1 MWVLARRLLRSGV
14 GLPTADFRD
23 QLPSSMRLAN
33 PLLGGPILTT
43 TSSGHVELR
52 REAEQSDE
60 QSREECKAAANIQR
74 LRVSEKAG
82 RSDCVNC
89 ACHFQPFEF
98 LSGPGMIIIAPDENG
113 IPVQVGKNGFEFG
126 CSLVLIELP
135 GLQRDGLHLLS
146 EFRRE
151 P

>member
-1 MWVLARRLLRSGV
+1 M
-14 GLPTADFRD
+14 GLKVADFRD
-23 QLPSSMRLAN
+23 QLTGSMRLAN
-33 PLLGGPILTT
+33 PLLGGRILTT
-43 TSSGHVELR
+43 TSGHVELR

-98 LSGPGMIIIAPDENG
+98 VGGPGMMIVIDENG
-113 IPVQVGKNGFEFG
+113 IAVQVGMNGFEG
-126 CSLVLIELP
+126 DCLLVLIELP
-135 GLQRDGLHLLS
+135 GLQRDGLHL
-146 EFRRE
+146 
-151 P
+151 